1 MGNLI
6 DNISI
11 QNEKMCIKLAGSGA
25 KTKILTTADIPSV
38 ASLYKTVFAELQQ
51 AKCDKF
57 LHPLGEPEFE
67 ELIEGDGS
75 AIVGYFK
82 EQKLVGAMYTKPFGT
97 FNPYFQTP
105 SFDKDKTSY
114 AIGGIAVH
122 PQHRGNGII
131 SKLTN
136 VTVNGVEGF
145 SKQNPGENVSGIG
158 FEISCE
164 NFGSIMSLGC
174 SKNENMQPIFNF
186 TGLHYLQ
193 DPNLEDK
200 DLTVLGYTSFDT
212 PVQTTM
218 LPLPHVVL
226 NGSQS
231 QSFESLKG
239 LTNEIADQ
247 NGGLTKTLLGGHTI
261 ETFSENIY
269 APFSSVISY
278 DKEYTSCYPPI
289 LEK

>member
-6 DNISI
+6 DNITL
-11 QNEKMCIKLAGSGA
+11 QNEKMCIKLAGNGA
-25 KTKILTTADIPSV
+25 QTKILTTADIPSV
-38 ASLYKTVFAELQQ
+38 AELYKTVFAELQH
-51 AKCDKF
+51 ANCDKF
-57 LHPLGEPEFE
+57 LHPLGEQEFE
-67 ELIEGDGS
+67 ELIASKGS

-82 EQKLVGAMYTKPFGT
+82 DQKLVGAMYTKPFEAQS
-97 FNPYFQTP
+97 PYFKTP
-105 SFDKDKTSY
+105 SYDKGKTSY

-136 VTVNGVEGF
+136 VTVNGVKGF
-145 SKQNPGENVSGIG
+145 ANENPQANVSGTG

-186 TGLHYLQ
+186 SGLHYLQ
-193 DPNLEDK
+193 NAENGDK

-212 PVQTTM
+212 PEQTVLT
-218 LPLPHVVL
+218 LPKVIL

-231 QSFESLKG
+231 QSFNSLTS
-239 LTNEIADQ
+239 LTQQIADQ
-247 NGGLTKTLLGGHTI
+247 SNGLTQSLQDGHVI
-261 ETFSENIY
+261 ETFNNNIHV
-269 APFSSVISY
+269 PFSSVIAY
-278 DKEYTSCYPPI
+278 DQNYTSVYPPV

>member
-6 DNISI
+6 DNISL
-11 QNEKMCIKLAGSGA
+11 QNEKMCIKLAGTGA
-25 KTKILTTADIPSV
+25 HTKILTTADIPSV
-38 ASLYKTVFAELQQ
+38 ADLYKIVFAELQHS
-51 AKCDKF
+51 KCDKF
-57 LHPLGEPEFE
+57 LHPLGEAEFE
-67 ELIEGDGS
+67 ELIANNGS

-82 EQKLVGAMYTKPFGT
+82 EQKLVGAMYTKPFDAKS
-97 FNPYFQTP
+97 PYFKTP
-105 SFDKDKTSY
+105 IYDKGKTSY

-136 VTVNGVEGF
+136 VTVNGVQGF
-145 SKQNPGENVSGIG
+145 AQENPQANVSGTG

-186 TGLHYLQ
+186 SGLHYLENPEN
-193 DPNLEDK
+193 DDK

-212 PVQTTM
+212 PQQTILT
-218 LPLPHVVL
+218 LPKVVL

-231 QSFESLKG
+231 QSFNSLTALTQQIAEQSNG
-239 LTNEIADQ
+239 LTQTSQD
-247 NGGLTKTLLGGHTI
+247 GHII
-261 ETFSENIY
+261 ETFNQNVC

-278 DKEYTSCYPPI
+278 DQNYTSCYPPI

>member
-1 MGNLI
+1 MGNFI

-11 QNEKMCIKLAGSGA
+11 QNEKMCVTLAGSGA
-25 KTKILTTADIPSV
+25 QTKILTTADIPNV
-38 ASLYKTVFAELQQ
+38 AELYKTVFAELQQ

-57 LHPLGEPEFE
+57 LHPLGNDEFE
-67 ELIEGDGS
+67 ELISDKGS

-82 EQKLVGAMYTKPFGT
+82 DKQLVGAMYTKPFDQ
-97 FNPYFQTP
+97 NSPYFQTP
-105 SFDKDKTSY
+105 SYDKDKISY

-145 SKQNPGENVSGIG
+145 ATQNPQQNISGLG

-164 NFGSIMSLGC
+164 NFGSLMSLGC
-174 SKNENMQPIFNF
+174 SKDANMQPIFNYS
-186 TGLHYLQ
+186 GLHYLQ
-193 DPNLEDK
+193 NPINTDN
-200 DLTVLGYTSFDT
+200 DLTVLGYKSFET
-212 PVQTTM
+212 PTQVVET
-218 LPLPHVVL
+218 LPQVIL

-231 QSFESLKG
+231 QAFASL
-239 LTNEIADQ
+239 TSATHEIASE
-247 NGGLTKTLLGGHTI
+247 NGGLTKTSIDGHTI
-261 ETFSENIY
+261 ETFSNNLHI
-269 APFSSVISY
+269 PFASMISY
-278 DKEYTSCYPPI
+278 DPSYTASYPPV